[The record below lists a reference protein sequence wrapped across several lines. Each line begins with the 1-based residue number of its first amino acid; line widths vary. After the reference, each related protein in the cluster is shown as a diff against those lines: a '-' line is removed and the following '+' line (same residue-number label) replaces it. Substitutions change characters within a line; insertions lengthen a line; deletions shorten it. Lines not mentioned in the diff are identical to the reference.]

1 MNENQNQHR
10 HQREPRP
17 KRKRVFLAVKELEV
31 RKDLQQHDWMN
42 TKKKGDN
49 NAL

>member
-1 MNENQNQHR
+1 MNDQQNQHR

-17 KRKRVFLAVKELEV
+17 RKRVIVAVKELEV
-31 RKDLQQHDWMN
+31 RKDLQQHDWVN